1 MPAAE
6 GECCSSCPCD
16 GSNGACTPTVCSDGS
31 NAPVPPGE
39 CCGDMSLCPTTTTTT
54 TTMPP
59 THAPTTTT
67 TTMTTTTTT
76 MPPTTSTTSLIVID
90 DGYVLPDFGLLDSM
104 VRMLTRD
111 YTDARLIAA
120 GQRAAALLQAK
131 DEDKVKLATLY
142 DPAVKGHLQKIRRF
156 FKADEST
163 YSEAVFNKQR
173 VQYNKIAEI
182 VGRDLGA
189 W

>member
-6 GECCSSCPCD
+6 GECCSSCPCH
-16 GSNGACTPTVCSDGS
+16 GIGACVPRVCSDGS
-31 NAPVPPGE
+31 NAPVPAGE

-54 TTMPP
+54 MPP
-59 THAPTTTT
+59 TTS
-67 TTMTTTTTT
+67 TTT
-76 MPPTTSTTSLIVID
+76 MPPTTSTTTMPPTTTTSVVTD
-90 DGYVLPDFGLLDSM
+90 APTTTESQYVVPDFGLLDSM
-104 VRMLTRD
+104 VRMLNRD

-131 DEDKVKLATLY
+131 TEDRVKLASLY

-156 FKADEST
+156 FKNDEST
-163 YSEAVFNKQR
+163 YSEDFFNKQR
-173 VQYNKIAEI
+173 TQYNKISEI
-182 VGRDLGA
+182 LGRDLGE